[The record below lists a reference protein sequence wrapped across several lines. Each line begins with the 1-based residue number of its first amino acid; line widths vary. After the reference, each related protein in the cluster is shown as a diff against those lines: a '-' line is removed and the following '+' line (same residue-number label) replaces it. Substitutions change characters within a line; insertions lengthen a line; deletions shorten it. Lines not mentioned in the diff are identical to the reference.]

1 MTVNHESLRD
11 RRVLVTRP
19 EDQAG
24 DLVRLLERR
33 GATALVCPLVRIRP
47 PSDPGSLRRALGR
60 TDEYDWIVFTSVNGV
75 RRVREELGG
84 ELRRLDGLR
93 AAAIG
98 PATADAVEERLGLR
112 ATVVPDE
119 YRAERLVEALRAEA
133 GREGDEG
140 SERGRSRSLVGLRF
154 LLPRA
159 DLARET
165 LAAGLREAGGEVD
178 EVTAYESR
186 PPLPGEVEGA
196 VDEVRRGEVDWLT
209 FTASSTVRHWC
220 DLAGG
225 ETGEARVATIGPIT
239 AGAARE
245 AGLPVHVV
253 AEEYTIAGL
262 VRALERAESGGRRET

>member
-1 MTVNHESLRD
+1 M
-11 RRVLVTRP
+11 TRP

-47 PSDPGSLRRALGR
+47 PSDPGPLRRALR
-60 TDEYDWIVFTSVNGV
+60 RVDEYDWIVFTSVNGV

-84 ELRRLDGLR
+84 EARRLRGLR

-98 PATADAVEERLGLR
+98 PATAGAAEEQLGLR
-112 ATVVPDE
+112 VRAVPDE
-119 YRAERLVEALRAEA
+119 YRAERLAEAVCARA
-133 GREGDEG
+133 GREGGEG
-140 SERGRSRSLVGLRF
+140 EGRGGSQPLEGLRF

-159 DLARET
+159 DLAREA

-186 PPLPGEVEGA
+186 PPRPGEVEGA
-196 VDEVRRGEVDWLT
+196 ADEVRRGEVDWLT

-220 DLAGG
+220 DLAGD
-225 ETGEARVATIGPIT
+225 EAGEARVATIGPVT
-239 AGAARE
+239 AETARE
-245 AGLPVHVV
+245 AGLPVHAV
-253 AEEYTIAGL
+253 AEEYTIPGL
-262 VRALERAESGGRRET
+262 VRALERAESGDGREQEGAR